1 MSSGGPGR
9 LEDISSQAPE
19 EITVT
24 PNMIQAVARTRMA
37 DFMRAADRHRTA
49 VGAAEPRRTPFDGPR
64 SVRNRRRLRI
74 GLA

>member
-1 MSSGGPGR
+1 MSSEGR
-9 LEDISSQAPE
+9 EGLKRHQPPSPQ

-37 DFMRAADRHRTA
+37 DFMRAADRRRHA
-49 VGAAEPRRTPFDGPR
+49 AGAAESRRMPFTGPK
-64 SVRNRRRLRI
+64 SVRRRRRLRI

>member
-1 MSSGGPGR
+1 MSSSGPRR

-37 DFMRAADRHRTA
+37 DFMRAADRRRTA
-49 VGAAEPRRTPFDGPR
+49 AGALESRRMPFDGPK